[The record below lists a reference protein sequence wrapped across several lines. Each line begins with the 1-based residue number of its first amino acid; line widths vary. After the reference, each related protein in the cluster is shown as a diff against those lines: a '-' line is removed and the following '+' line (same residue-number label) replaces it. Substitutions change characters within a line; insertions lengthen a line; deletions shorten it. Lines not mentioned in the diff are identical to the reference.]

1 MKKPKW
7 DNVKEKIESA
17 DDGASLWVKLRDNGD
32 KAVGVFL
39 GDPYPRE
46 VVWTGER
53 YVDAASPDA
62 KPFLKEGKKP
72 SLRIVINLAV
82 RTEQGWTVKAL
93 EQTATFFKDVMKV
106 DQKYGLDSWSF
117 EIERHGA
124 AGDPKTTYSIL
135 PEEKL
140 SKEDVKALEQL
151 ELLDLEGLY
160 NESLA
165 DAEKRE
171 KDGGFE
177 EFDGEKVP
185 DKVAEAMIVVLKEL
199 PREYTDRFL
208 ERFKI
213 RRVRDLALKDKKAA
227 IEFLDGLEAEA
238 KKVAAPAP
246 AAPAEVDPFA

>member
-1 MKKPKW
+1 MKKPRW
-7 DNVKEKIESA
+7 DNVKERIESA
-17 DDGASLWVKLRDNGD
+17 DDGSSLWVKLRDNGD
-32 KAVGVFL
+32 KVVGVFL

-46 VVWTGER
+46 VIWTGER
-53 YVDAASPDA
+53 YVDASTPEAQ
-62 KPFLKEGKKP
+62 PFIKEGKKP

-82 RTEQGWTVKAL
+82 RNDQGWDVKAL

-106 DQKYGLDSWSF
+106 DQKYGLDGWSF

-124 AGDPKTTYSIL
+124 AGDTKTTYSIL

-140 SKEDVKALEQL
+140 SKADIKALEEL
-151 ELLDLEGLY
+151 DLLDLEGIY

-171 KDGGFE
+171 KADKFE
-177 EFDGEKVP
+177 DYDETEKVP
-185 DKVAEAMIVVLKEL
+185 DKVADAIIVVLKEL

-213 RRVRDLALKDKKAA
+213 RRIRDLALKEKSAA
-227 IEFLDGLEAEA
+227 IAFLDELEAEA
-238 KKVAAPAP
+238 KEEAP
-246 AAPAEVDPFA
+246 AAAEDDPFA

>member
-7 DNVKEKIESA
+7 DGVKERIESA

-32 KAVGVFL
+32 KVVGVFL

-46 VVWTGER
+46 VIWTGER
-53 YVDAASPDA
+53 YVDASKPEA

-82 RTEQGWTVKAL
+82 RTEKGWEVKAL

-106 DQKYGLDSWSF
+106 DAKYGLDSWSF
-117 EIERHGA
+117 EIERHGG

-140 SKEDVKALEQL
+140 GKDDVKALEQL
-151 ELLDLEGLY
+151 ELLDLEGIY
-160 NESLA
+160 EQSLA

-171 KDGGFE
+171 KGEKFE
-177 EFDGEKVP
+177 EYDDEEKVP

-199 PREYTDRFL
+199 PREATDRFL

-227 IEFLDGLEAEA
+227 IEFLDELEAAA
-238 KKVAAPAP
+238 KKAAAPA
-246 AAPAEVDPFA
+246 AAEVDPFA